1 MPGYSMRF
9 LLALVASLMISLTA
23 TNTAHAER
31 YPIAVFSGLDKVS
44 ADVTQFE
51 APLNKPVRYGSL
63 EVVVYACHKKPPEE
77 LPQTS
82 VYLEV
87 RQVSIET
94 QQVDPA
100 PIFKG
105 WMFAE
110 SPGLNGLEHPVYD
123 IWPNT
128 CKGAA
133 KSDSGNL

>member
-1 MPGYSMRF
+1 MRF
-9 LLALVASLMISLTA
+9 LPALITSLIFGLTA
-23 TNTAHAER
+23 AGMAHADR
-31 YPIAVFSGLDKVS
+31 YPTAVFSGLDKVS
-44 ADVTQFE
+44 ADVTEFE

-63 EVVVYACHKKPPEE
+63 EVVVYACHKRPPEE

-94 QQVDPA
+94 RQIDPK

-133 KSDSGNL
+133 LPESGNR

>member
-1 MPGYSMRF
+1 MRLTSVF
-9 LLALVASLMISLTA
+9 TAILLLGAGLSGPAF
-23 TNTAHAER
+23 AEK
-31 YPIAVFSGLDKVS
+31 YPVAVFAGLDKI
-44 ADVTQFE
+44 AATVTAFE

-63 EVVVYACHKKPPEE
+63 EIVVYACHKKPPEE

-87 RQVSIET
+87 RSVSIET

-123 IWPNT
+123 IWPKT
-128 CKGAA
+128 CKGTPLPEA
-133 KSDSGNL
+133 GN